1 MFRKIAIA
9 HDGSEGARKAFDCAV
24 ELAVS
29 FHAELHMISVEENLP
44 QHAQT
49 MLEVNDAKETE
60 DSYFG
65 QLAILCRARAAVR
78 GITLECTV
86 RAGHEVETVVN
97 FVREGR
103 FDLLVVG
110 FMGHS
115 RVFDRVWGGPSQN
128 LTRIAPCSILVVK

>member
-9 HDGSEGARKAFDCAV
+9 HDGSDGARKAFDCAV
-24 ELAVS
+24 ELACG
-29 FHAELHMISVEENLP
+29 FRAELHMISVEEDLP

-49 MLEVNDAKETE
+49 MLQVSDVKESE
-60 DSYFG
+60 DSYFE
-65 QLAILCRARAAVR
+65 QLATQCRARAALRDVK
-78 GITLECTV
+78 LACTIQP
-86 RAGHEVETVVN
+86 GHEVETVVN
-97 FVREGR
+97 FVREGQ

-115 RVFDRVWGGPSQN
+115 RVFGRVWGGTSQN